1 MLQKDFYAAAARSM
15 VQLAQVLVAL
25 AGAGVPALV
34 VKGAAAGTFYPDPA
48 LRYLDVLVPQ
58 AQVDR
63 AEAALNG
70 LGYHAVKAREWA
82 VDHHHHLPPLVRA
95 CAQIT
100 SRTCTASF

>member
-1 MLQKDFYAAAARSM
+1 M
-15 VQLAQVLVAL
+15 VQLAQVLAAL

-34 VKGAAAGTFYPDPA
+34 VKGAAAGAFYPDPA

-70 LGYHAVKAREWA
+70 LGYHAVKSKEWML
-82 VDHHHHLPPLVRA
+82 DHAHHLPPLVRA